1 MGLKAQVKGKV
12 YESEAARIRY
22 EDLYSKNWCVQNR
35 LDVSERPNLRGQ
47 IKVKIWSEKKDN
59 KESKKENLPPL
70 SSKNAKMINSFLNRK
85 MEISKIAEFMFS
97 TETFVRNI
105 IKKYKLPRDN

>member
-1 MGLKAQVKGKV
+1 MKAKAKGKV
-12 YESEAARIRY
+12 YESEEERIKY
-22 EDLYSKNWCVQNR
+22 EDLYSQNWHVKNR
-35 LDVSERPNLRGQ
+35 LDVSEKPHLRGQ
-47 IKVKIWSEKKDN
+47 IKVKTWSERKNN
-59 KESKKENLPPL
+59 KEGKKENLPPL

>member
-1 MGLKAQVKGKV
+1 MKAKAKGHI
-12 YESEAARIRY
+12 YESEEARIRY

-35 LDVSERPNLRGQ
+35 LDVSEKPHLRGQ
-47 IKVKIWSEKKDN
+47 IKIKTWSEKKEN
-59 KESKKENLPPL
+59 KKENLPPL

>member
-1 MGLKAQVKGKV
+1 MKAKVKGKV
-12 YESEAARIRY
+12 YDSEEDRIRY

-35 LDVSERPNLRGQ
+35 LDVSEKPHLRGQ
-47 IKVKIWSEKKDN
+47 IKVKTWSEKKDN
-59 KESKKENLPPL
+59 KENLPPL

-85 MEISKIAEFMFS
+85 MEIPKIAEFMFS

-105 IKKYKLPRDN
+105 IKKYNLPK

>member
-1 MGLKAQVKGKV
+1 MGLKAKVKGKV
-12 YESEAARIRY
+12 YDSEEDRIRY
-22 EDLYSKNWCVQNR
+22 EDLYSKNWCVQNK
-35 LDVSERPNLRGQ
+35 LDVSEKPHLRGQ
-47 IKVKIWSEKKDN
+47 IKIKTWSEKEDEVK
-59 KESKKENLPPL
+59 NL
-70 SSKNAKMINSFLNRK
+70 SKNAKMVNSFLNRK

>member
-1 MGLKAQVKGKV
+1 MKAKAKGHI
-12 YESEAARIRY
+12 YESEEARIRY

-35 LDVSERPNLRGQ
+35 LDVSEKPHLRGQ
-47 IKVKIWSEKKDN
+47 IKIKTWSEKEEN
-59 KESKKENLPPL
+59 KKENLPPL

-97 TETFVRNI
+97 TETFVRNV

>member
-1 MGLKAQVKGKV
+1 MGLKAKVKGRV
-12 YESEAARIRY
+12 FDSEEDRIRY
-22 EDLYSKNWCVQNR
+22 EDLYSKNWHVKNR
-35 LDVSERPNLRGQ
+35 LDVSEKPHLRGQ
-47 IKVKIWSEKKDN
+47 IKVKAWSEKKDN
-59 KESKKENLPPL
+59 KKENLPPL

-85 MEISKIAEFMFS
+85 MEIPKIAEFMFS